1 MDKFYLSDAQALVR
15 RNLDELDPNGSIM
28 FDDENGSSSEHG
40 DNASLDDIIAR
51 LVPEAIN
58 EVNKAAPV
66 SSLEGTDVKSAAT
79 WAAVTGDTKVLTIT
93 FGSNINYLRLVAF
106 KAADSDIVVTD
117 TIQEASPE
125 GRKQHNMKIRGRA
138 DRPRLVIMQG
148 TQDGSPEFRYYSFKA
163 ATATPVSANVTTFIV
178 LKEVR
183 YEDTNAGYHEAS
195 GNDSAYYDC
204 CQKLRQNYV
213 DYLTAR
219 VLETYGDQRSQIY
232 MQRANNF
239 IG

>member
-15 RNLDELDPNGSIM
+15 RNLDELDPNGSVM
-28 FDDENGSSSEHG
+28 YDDEGG

-51 LVPEAIN
+51 FVPEAIN

-66 SSLEGTDVKSAAT
+66 LSLEGTDVKSAAT
-79 WAAVTGDTKVLTIT
+79 YAAVTGDTKVLKIT
-93 FGSNINYLRLVAF
+93 FGSDIHYLRLVAF

-117 TIQEASPE
+117 TIQEASAE
-125 GRKQHNMKIRGRA
+125 GRKQLNMKIRGRE

-148 TQDGSPEFRYYSFKA
+148 SQDGAPEFRYYSFKA
-163 ATATPVSANVTTFIV
+163 ATATPTASNVSTFSV
-178 LKEVR
+178 LKEVE
-183 YEDTNAGYHEAS
+183 YENTGAGYHEAS

-204 CQKLRQNYV
+204 CRKLRQNYA

-239 IG
+239 IV